1 MKIETKYEIGQ
12 EVFLFNAVSQ
22 EIEKDEVYAVLYS
35 PVPAKGEPINP
46 MEPVSKSL
54 EKGDVVLDYRYQLQH
69 HQGLLEEKILFGS
82 EDELKDFFL
91 EFFKK

>member
-22 EIEKDEVYAVLYS
+22 EIEKDEVFAVLYS
-35 PVPAKGEPINP
+35 PDPAKGESINP

-82 EDELKDFFL
+82 EEELKAFFL